1 MAGVSDD
8 LFALHISGLDRRGAF
23 VVEAAGE
30 VTAGAVPAA
39 RAAQH
44 AVEAVEKP
52 ASDGKAD
59 EDGQE
64 CMPMGPF
71 LQKLWGIGEEITTG
85 SAVSLAPR
93 QARPKGLAGCRFA
106 IPSQDGGRRRVPWRL

>member
-8 LFALHISGLDRRGAF
+8 LFALHVSGLDRRTAF

-52 ASDGKAD
+52 AADGKAD
-59 EDGQE
+59 EKGEDGIHKS
-64 CMPMGPF
+64 PF
-71 LQKLWGIGEEITTG
+71 VEK
-85 SAVSLAPR
+85 SLVGV
-93 QARPKGLAGCRFA
+93 KNE
-106 IPSQDGGRRRVPWRL
+106 GGGATRGF

>member
-8 LFALHISGLDRRGAF
+8 LFALHGSRLDRRGAF

-44 AVEAVEKP
+44 AVEAVEEP
-52 ASDGKAD
+52 AGDGKAD
-59 EDGQE
+59 EKGEDGIHKS
-64 CMPMGPF
+64 PF
-71 LQKLWGIGEEITTG
+71 VEK
-85 SAVSLAPR
+85 SLVGV
-93 QARPKGLAGCRFA
+93 KNENE
-106 IPSQDGGRRRVPWRL
+106 GGGATRGF